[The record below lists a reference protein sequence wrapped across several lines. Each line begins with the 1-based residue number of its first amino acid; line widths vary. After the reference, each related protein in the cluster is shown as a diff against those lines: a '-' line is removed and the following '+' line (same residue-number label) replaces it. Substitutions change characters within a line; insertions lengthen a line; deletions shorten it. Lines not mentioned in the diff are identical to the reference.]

1 MPNVANELIARIDPE
16 TSCVSLYSTFGG
28 TTGCTVLVINPS
40 RSMWRKVCVIIFWLM
55 PSTNS
60 LRQRG
65 EAIMVARQRGT
76 EPTGAA
82 AVVAANDGAIYRHAR
97 LGGTLNF
104 YYRQAA

>member
-1 MPNVANELIARIDPE
+1 MRQFVFDLWRHDGMHGLRDQPVALHVAQGLRDH
-16 TSCVSLYSTFGG
+16 
-28 TTGCTVLVINPS
+28 
-40 RSMWRKVCVIIFWLM
+40 FWLM

-65 EAIMVARQRGT
+65 EAIMVARQRGS